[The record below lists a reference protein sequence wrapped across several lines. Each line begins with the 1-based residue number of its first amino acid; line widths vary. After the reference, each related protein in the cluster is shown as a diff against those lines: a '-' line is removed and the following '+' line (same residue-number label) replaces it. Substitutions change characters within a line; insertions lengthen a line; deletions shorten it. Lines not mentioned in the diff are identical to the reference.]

1 MDIPAPPATREWTV
15 GVRLWV
21 ERAGQAILGKGRL
34 ELLEGIGRWHSIS
47 EAARQ
52 MKMSYRHAW
61 LLVQSIN
68 EAAGEPLVVSSTGG
82 THGGGAR
89 LTALGQWTVTM
100 FRGLQEDIP
109 KLAAAHFPPSFSSDS
124 EPAGIHVAASV
135 SLEEVLGQLVA
146 DYALRRPAVRVRF
159 VFGAANELADHIVA
173 GAPADLFLAADQ
185 RSMRRLAQARLL
197 KPRSQALL
205 AENSLVA
212 LGAGKAASVVRRP
225 RDLLRD
231 PAARIA
237 LAERSCPLGGYTQ
250 AYLESRGLYER
261 VLAQAVWVDSSRAVV
276 SAVRAGR
283 ADVGLA
289 YGSDAVGAP
298 DCRVLFRARGLP
310 RAIRYVGAVL
320 ERGGRAE
327 EARSLLR
334 FLTSPAAAGRF
345 RRCGFQ
351 PAGGPGHKT

>member
-109 KLAAAHFPPSFSSDS
+109 KLAAAHFPPSFSDS

-185 RSMRRLAQARLL
+185 RSMRLNGRCL
-197 KPRSQALL
+197 
-205 AENSLVA
+205 N
-212 LGAGKAASVVRRP
+212 
-225 RDLLRD
+225 
-231 PAARIA
+231 RIA
-237 LAERSCPLGGYTQ
+237 SMPCSDSRRRERSNGVKTMN
-250 AYLESRGLYER
+250 SWR
-261 VLAQAVWVDSSRAVV
+261 V
-276 SAVRAGR
+276 
-283 ADVGLA
+283 
-289 YGSDAVGAP
+289 
-298 DCRVLFRARGLP
+298 
-310 RAIRYVGAVL
+310 
-320 ERGGRAE
+320 
-327 EARSLLR
+327 ARSRVKL
-334 FLTSPAAAGRF
+334 SMVESA
-345 RRCGFQ
+345 C
-351 PAGGPGHKT
+351 

>member
-109 KLAAAHFPPSFSSDS
+109 KLAAAHFPPSFSDS

-185 RSMRRLAQARLL
+185 RSMKRLAQARLL

-298 DCRVLFRARGLP
+298 DCRLLFRARGLP